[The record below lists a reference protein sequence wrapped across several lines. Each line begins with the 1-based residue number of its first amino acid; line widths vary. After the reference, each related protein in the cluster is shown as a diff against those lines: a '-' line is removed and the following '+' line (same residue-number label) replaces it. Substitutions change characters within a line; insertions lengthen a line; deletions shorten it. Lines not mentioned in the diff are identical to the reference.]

1 MDALNLT
8 RLLKIWAKSTA
19 IIPSWHLDFRNKEV
33 YEKLKEGYQ
42 ILMQTTPESTLF
54 EEYLWEES
62 NNLLDDAIAEVEAEK
77 EVETEKEVDYFRL
90 SWTQIFVL
98 FFPTK
103 SYAPLM
109 TYEVR

>member
-1 MDALNLT
+1 MNTLSLT

-19 IIPSWHLDFRNKEV
+19 VIPSWHIDFRNKEV

-42 ILMQTTPESTLF
+42 ILLQHTPESTLF

-62 NNLLDDAIAEVEAEK
+62 NQLLDDALAVVAEEEKVEKQE
-77 EVETEKEVDYFRL
+77 EVSYTNL
-90 SWTQIFVL
+90 SWGQLFKTIF
-98 FFPTK
+98 PAKAYT
-103 SYAPLM
+103 SLM

>member
-8 RLLKIWAKSTA
+8 RLLKIWAKSSA

-42 ILMQTTPESTLF
+42 ILMQNTPESTLF
-54 EEYLWEES
+54 EEYLREETTK
-62 NNLLDDAIAEVEAEK
+62 LLDDAIAIIEEEKKAKVEEK
-77 EVETEKEVDYFRL
+77 VDFIRY
-90 SWTQIFVL
+90 SWAQL
-98 FFPTK
+98 FFPAK
-103 SYAPLM
+103 SFSPLM

>member
-1 MDALNLT
+1 MDTLSLT

-42 ILMQTTPESTLF
+42 ILLQNTPESTLF
-54 EEYLWEES
+54 EEYLLEES
-62 NNLLDDAIAEVEAEK
+62 NQLLDDAIAIIEEEEK
-77 EVETEKEVDYFRL
+77 VKAAKKTDYVNL
-90 SWTQIFVL
+90 SWSQFFRSL
-98 FFPTK
+98 FPTK
-103 SYAPLM
+103 SYASLM

>member
-1 MDALNLT
+1 MNTLNLT

-42 ILMQTTPESTLF
+42 ILLQNTPESTLF

-62 NNLLDDAIAEVEAEK
+62 NQLLDDAIAIIEEEEK
-77 EVETEKEVDYFRL
+77 VETAKKTDYVNL
-90 SWTQIFVL
+90 SWAQFFTSL
-98 FFPTK
+98 FPSK
-103 SYAPLM
+103 S
-109 TYEVR
+109 